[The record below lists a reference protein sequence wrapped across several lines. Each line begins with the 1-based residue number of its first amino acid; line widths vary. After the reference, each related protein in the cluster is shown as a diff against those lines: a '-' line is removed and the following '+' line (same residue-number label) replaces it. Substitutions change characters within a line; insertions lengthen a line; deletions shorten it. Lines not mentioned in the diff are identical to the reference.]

1 MVNRG
6 LLRLETGSL
15 KADRVGRAQNV
26 KRLSSESLAAQ
37 WLRLC
42 SRCRGVGLVP
52 GDGAAHMLCDVA
64 RKKKRQD
71 KREGRR

>member
-1 MVNRG
+1 MNRG
-6 LLRLETGSL
+6 LLWLKTGSL

-26 KRLSSESLAAQ
+26 KRKSSESLAVQ

-52 GDGAAHMLCDVA
+52 GGGAAHMLCDVA
-64 RKKKRQD
+64 RKKKRQE
-71 KREGRR
+71 KQEGRR